1 MERVWS
7 AWRVHLQQQRRVYAL
22 AGAVRMASQSRA
34 MSSHLAFLRA
44 WSHFM
49 ARASGIVAS
58 AAATRR
64 FRMLR
69 ICVQVRLNADDVAVV
84 NAFAAMWLWC

>member
-1 MERVWS
+1 
-7 AWRVHLQQQRRVYAL
+7 
-22 AGAVRMASQSRA
+22 
-34 MSSHLAFLRA
+34 
-44 WSHFM
+44 M

-69 ICVQVRLNADDVAVV
+69 ICVQVRLSADDVAVV